1 VSVSDPLWRIRCGAA
16 KALSL
21 SQEEEVA
28 AVNAKTN
35 RLAIYGGAFDPIHNG
50 HLVTIAHLVASG
62 QVDSVVVVPSGDRP
76 DKKTSVSAAD
86 RLAMTRIAIE
96 EAFPNDSRVSVSD
109 IHATG
114 KVGYGTIDLVEHFMK
129 QPDTAPCVVIGQEL
143 LQDLPA
149 WKEISRLRSLTS
161 FLVIRRPGTIAP
173 QLPKDISASWL
184 SSPYEAGVLV
194 SSTTI
199 RSMLVRGLTCSG
211 LLPPSVVA
219 YCRSHGLYGTQK

>member
-1 VSVSDPLWRIRCGAA
+1 MD
-16 KALSL
+16 
-21 SQEEEVA
+21 
-28 AVNAKTN
+28 AKTN

-50 HLVTIAHLVASG
+50 HLVTIAQLLASG
-62 QVDSVVVVPSGDRP
+62 GVDSVVVVPSGDRP
-76 DKKTSVSAAD
+76 DKKISVSAAD
-86 RLAMTRIAIE
+86 RLAMTRVAIE

-143 LQDLPA
+143 LGDLSA
-149 WKEISRLRSLTS
+149 WREISRLKSLTS
-161 FLVIRRPGTIAP
+161 FLVIRRPGTAGP
-173 QLPKDISASWL
+173 ELPKDMAASWL

-199 RSMLVRGLTCSG
+199 RAMLAQGLSCSG
-211 LLPPSVVA
+211 LLPPSVLA
-219 YCRSHGLYGTQK
+219 YCRSHALYETRK

>member
-1 VSVSDPLWRIRCGAA
+1 MDA
-16 KALSL
+16 KM
-21 SQEEEVA
+21 
-28 AVNAKTN
+28 N

-50 HLVTIAHLVASG
+50 HLVTIAQLLASG
-62 QVDSVVVVPSGDRP
+62 QVDSVVIVPSGDRP
-76 DKKTSVSAAD
+76 DKKITVSAAD

-96 EAFPNDSRVSVSD
+96 EAFPSDSRVSVSD

-114 KVGYGTIDLVEHFMK
+114 KVGYGTIDLVEHFLK
-129 QPDTAPCVVIGQEL
+129 QTDTAPCVVIGQEL
-143 LQDLPA
+143 LGDLPA

-161 FLVIRRPGTIAP
+161 FLVIRRPGTVAP
-173 QLPKDISASWL
+173 ELSHDISASWL

-199 RSMLVRGLTCSG
+199 RAMLAQGLSCSG

-219 YCRSHGLYGTQK
+219 YSRSHGLYRTEK